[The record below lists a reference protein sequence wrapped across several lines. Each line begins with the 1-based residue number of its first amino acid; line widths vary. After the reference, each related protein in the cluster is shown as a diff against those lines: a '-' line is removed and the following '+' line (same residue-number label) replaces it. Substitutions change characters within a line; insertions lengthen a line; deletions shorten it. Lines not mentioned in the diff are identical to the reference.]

1 VNRNHQELI
10 VLLTVLATASTEV
23 MWKVSNMCQ
32 IPNVSVCD
40 NLQTSEILLMKFD
53 NREFH

>member
-1 VNRNHQELI
+1 
-10 VLLTVLATASTEV
+10 
-23 MWKVSNMCQ
+23 MYQ

-53 NREFH
+53 NGEFH

>member
-1 VNRNHQELI
+1 M
-10 VLLTVLATASTEV
+10 VLLTVLAAASTEV
-23 MWKVSNMCQ
+23 MWKVKKMCQ

-53 NREFH
+53 NG